1 MPVQVLEKGSVEAY
15 GEWVPFGAR
24 LAQRVAILVQSGGL
38 TVGTPLWQLVLDQIL
53 LRLIDS
59 DLQAWP

>member
-1 MPVQVLEKGSVEAY
+1 MLDKGAAEAH

-24 LAQRVAILVQSGGL
+24 LAQRAAILVQAGSIA
-38 TVGTPLWQLVLDQIL
+38 VGTPLWTLVLERIL

-59 DLQAWP
+59 HLQARPKLLE